1 MSMMQV
7 TTKFMNT
14 TIWLREA
21 RDRLLGGG
29 VPGSGRN
36 ASLADFGTMV
46 PVVAG
51 RCPNSPLLG
60 GLLFM
65 TRYRS
70 IVQRIPPGTVEANM
84 AKLAWRGSLAS
95 AVSHCNAGTR
105 ATRWC

>member
-21 RDRLLGGG
+21 RDRLLGGGG

-70 IVQRIPPGTVEANM
+70 IVQRIPPRNSRSEYGKIGVAR
-84 AKLAWRGSLAS
+84 LFGLCRQPL
-95 AVSHCNAGTR
+95 
-105 ATRWC
+105 